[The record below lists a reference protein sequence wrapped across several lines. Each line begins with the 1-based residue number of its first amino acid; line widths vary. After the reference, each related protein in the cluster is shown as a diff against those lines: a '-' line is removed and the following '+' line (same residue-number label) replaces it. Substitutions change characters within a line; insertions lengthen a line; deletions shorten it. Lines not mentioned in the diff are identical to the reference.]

1 MASTTAVLGLGP
13 MGAPIARNLLRA
25 GIPLQVWNR
34 TREIARP
41 FADEGAEVRDE
52 LARIDAAVI
61 LSVLPDVPHLRGNL
75 TEEVL
80 EAWSR
85 VRPLLVIM
93 STTSPAQVEE
103 LASDLAPWGIRV
115 ADAPMSGG
123 DRGAR
128 ESTLSLM
135 VGAEESDFVE
145 LEPVLRALGRTVV
158 RFGGPGT
165 GSLVKLANQ
174 VVVAGTLSAIG
185 EAIALAERAE
195 VDPRLL
201 VEVFEGGLASSAVL
215 SLKKEKLRDGDY
227 SLGGSAANQLKD
239 LVYAS
244 DAAERLEAHAP
255 LTRMLQGVF
264 DEIVQSGEGEQD
276 HSVVLEYFRRGAG
289 RRSRAS
295 AVAEDE
301 ENHGG

>member
-34 TREIARP
+34 TRGTALP

-128 ESTLSLM
+128 NATLSLM
-135 VGAEESDFVE
+135 VGAEERDFVE
-145 LEPVLRALGRTVV
+145 LEPVLRPLGRTIV

-165 GSLVKLANQ
+165 GSLAKLANQ

-195 VDPRLL
+195 MDPKLL
-201 VEVFEGGLASSAVL
+201 VQVLEGGLASSAVL
-215 SLKKEKLRDGDY
+215 SLKKEKLLDGDY

-244 DAAERLEAHAP
+244 DAAERLAAHAP
-255 LTRMLQGVF
+255 LTRMLREIF
-264 DEIVQSGEGEQD
+264 DEIVRSGEGEQD
-276 HSVVLEYFRRGAG
+276 HSVVLEHFRRGAG
-289 RRSRAS
+289 RRSGAS
-295 AVAEDE
+295 AAAGDE
-301 ENHGG
+301 ENHGR

>member
-34 TREIARP
+34 TRGTALP
-41 FADEGAEVRDE
+41 FADEGAEVCDD
-52 LARIDAAVI
+52 LAGI
-61 LSVLPDVPHLRGNL
+61 
-75 TEEVL
+75 EVL

-128 ESTLSLM
+128 NATLSLM
-135 VGAEESDFVE
+135 VGAEERDFVE
-145 LEPVLRALGRTVV
+145 LEPVLRPLGRTIV
-158 RFGGPGT
+158 RFGGPGS
-165 GSLVKLANQ
+165 GSLAKLANQ

-195 VDPRLL
+195 MDPKLL
-201 VEVFEGGLASSAVL
+201 VQVLEGGLASSAVL
-215 SLKKEKLRDGDY
+215 SLKKEKLLDGDY

-244 DAAERLEAHAP
+244 DAAERLAAHAP
-255 LTRMLQGVF
+255 LTRMLREIF
-264 DEIVQSGEGEQD
+264 DEIV
-276 HSVVLEYFRRGAG
+276 VLEHFRRGAG
-289 RRSRAS
+289 RRSGAS
-295 AVAEDE
+295 AAAGDE
-301 ENHGG
+301 ENHGR

>member
-34 TREIARP
+34 TREIALP

-103 LASDLAPWGIRV
+103 LASDLEPWGIRV

-128 ESTLSLM
+128 EATLSLM
-135 VGAEESDFVE
+135 VGAEEPDFVE

-201 VEVFEGGLASSAVL
+201 VQVLEGGLASSAVL
-215 SLKKEKLRDGDY
+215 SLKKEKLLDGDY

-244 DAAERLEAHAP
+244 DAAERLAAHAP
-255 LTRMLQGVF
+255 LTRMLREIF
-264 DEIVQSGEGEQD
+264 DEIVRSGEGEQD
-276 HSVVLEYFRRGAG
+276 HSVVLEHFRRGAG
-289 RRSRAS
+289 RRSGAS
-295 AVAEDE
+295 AAAGDE
-301 ENHGG
+301 ENHGR

>member
-34 TREIARP
+34 TREVALP

-103 LASDLAPWGIRV
+103 LASDLEPWGIRV

-128 ESTLSLM
+128 EATLSLM
-135 VGAEESDFVE
+135 VGAEEPDFVE

-201 VEVFEGGLASSAVL
+201 VQVLEGGLASSAVL
-215 SLKKEKLRDGDY
+215 SLKKEKLLDGDY

-244 DAAERLEAHAP
+244 DAAERLAAHAP
-255 LTRMLQGVF
+255 LTRMLREIF
-264 DEIVQSGEGEQD
+264 DEIVRSGEGEQD
-276 HSVVLEYFRRGAG
+276 HSVVLEHFRRGAG
-289 RRSRAS
+289 RRSGAS
-295 AVAEDE
+295 AAAGDE
-301 ENHGG
+301 ENHGR